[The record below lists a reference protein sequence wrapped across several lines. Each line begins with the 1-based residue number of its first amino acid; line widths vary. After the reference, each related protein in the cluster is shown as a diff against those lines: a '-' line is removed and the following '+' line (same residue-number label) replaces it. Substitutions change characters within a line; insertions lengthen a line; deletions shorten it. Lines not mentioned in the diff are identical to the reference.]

1 MFYYQSIAV
10 RSALPLIK
18 VFFFI
23 ADTDLHQNPASIRA
37 VCLSGP
43 TQFAD
48 LTDIS
53 NLGESVRV
61 YTQSAPTYPYDI
73 TGMFSFLHKV
83 ILAVKSG
90 NKTVLSFF
98 YS

>member
-1 MFYYQSIAV
+1 M
-10 RSALPLIK
+10 IK
-18 VFFFI
+18 VFFLI
-23 ADTDLHQNPASIRA
+23 ADTDLHQDPASIRA

-48 LTDIS
+48 LTNIS
-53 NLGESVRV
+53 DLGESVWV
-61 YTQSAPTYPYDI
+61 YTQSAASYPYYI

-90 NKTVLSFF
+90 NKTVVSFL

>member
-1 MFYYQSIAV
+1 M
-10 RSALPLIK
+10 IK
-18 VFFFI
+18 VFFLI
-23 ADTDLHQNPASIRA
+23 ADPDFHQDPVSIHA

-48 LTDIS
+48 LIDIS
-53 NLGESVRV
+53 NLGESVWV
-61 YTQSAPTYPYDI
+61 YTQSAPTYPYYI

-90 NKTVLSFF
+90 NKTVVSFF